1 MDSNEFKNWVD
12 INEYMGKKKTHK
24 YTQHMYNTLMFMC
37 EIQIGDPIRPQN
49 AFSLCIMSNV
59 ICSSADETLA
69 HTQKKNKKTHSK

>member
-1 MDSNEFKNWVD
+1 MNIWA
-12 INEYMGKKKTHK
+12 KKKTHK

-69 HTQKKNKKTHSK
+69 HTQKKKKTHSK